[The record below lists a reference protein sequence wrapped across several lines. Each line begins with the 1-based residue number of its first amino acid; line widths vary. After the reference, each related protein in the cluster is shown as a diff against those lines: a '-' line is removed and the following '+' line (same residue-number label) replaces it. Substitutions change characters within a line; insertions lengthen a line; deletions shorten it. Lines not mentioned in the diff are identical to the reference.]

1 MKRGFT
7 ILELL
12 VASLLLGMLTMI
24 LTMMMNQSSIS
35 WRIGVAGVADLDDA
49 RQNIGILRDEADNVY
64 PWNNESRRLLGLWD
78 SETGQLRTR
87 AWNVDGES
95 KNSLSGMIPQLGDNA
110 QIDSIGTIGVGKG
123 DGGSGRKIKSYT
135 VNVMSAGP
143 NGIENDYDDI
153 WSYPDDIAF

>member
-1 MKRGFT
+1 M
-7 ILELL
+7 
-12 VASLLLGMLTMI
+12 
-24 LTMMMNQSSIS
+24 
-35 WRIGVAGVADLDDA
+35 
-49 RQNIGILRDEADNVY
+49 
-64 PWNNESRRLLGLWD
+64 
-78 SETGQLRTR
+78 
-87 AWNVDGES
+87 DGES

-123 DGGSGRKIKSYT
+123 DSGSGRKIKSYT